1 MATTRAP
8 ATKLPYPTLIK
19 VGRSEAEASRFNF
32 GDRLT
37 PLPSDLLNI
46 LHLFAYPF
54 DLALEFHYLVGN

>member
-19 VGRSEAEASRFNF
+19 VGRSAGEASKLTF
-32 GDRLT
+32 GGRLP

-46 LHLFAYPF
+46 LHLFAYPL
-54 DLALEFHYLVGN
+54 DLALEFHDLMGD